1 MARFSVMI
9 QSILDLTHKFT
20 LGSKTYLQKIAQ
32 IEYVYSIC
40 SINMTFIESLTLMLA
55 LMYIASLSYWSGKK
69 WGTVVTLLL
78 SIGAVAVSQYW
89 PLALA
94 LLIALP
100 LSILA
105 HKLVPAEFKAEIKI
119 NALREGCQHLLALS
133 LFLVAIQYCIN
144 AIQLK
149 QGVTPWLMRPD
160 VVDAFLP
167 IAGGIELKAIVTL
180 NLWDQT
186 HPAAAV
192 MLAAVLLTGLLC
204 KRAFCGW
211 ACPLGLA
218 GEYLYALR
226 KRFIKA
232 ELAPPAW
239 LDWPLRILKYLLLL
253 ALFYIVIGMPSESI
267 PYYLQGNYHKIADL
281 KMALFFVT
289 PGLITLAC
297 FGFILVLAAWRRQGF
312 CRYLCP
318 YGAMLGLLSFASP
331 LKIRRDTQHCLIEAK
346 GMKCDKC
353 TRACPA
359 NIIVH
364 TKTTVRSD
372 ECQACMR
379 CVAACPK
386 SAALG
391 FSLKSGHRVSH
402 KGLLVLLLLALFAL
416 PLTAYLAGF
425 WHSQTP
431 DSIRMEL
438 IQVIDRVGH

>member
-1 MARFSVMI
+1 
-9 QSILDLTHKFT
+9 
-20 LGSKTYLQKIAQ
+20 
-32 IEYVYSIC
+32 
-40 SINMTFIESLTLMLA
+40 MTFIESLTLMLA
-55 LMYIASLSYWSGKK
+55 LMYLASLSYWSGQK
-69 WGTVVTLLL
+69 WGAVVTLLL
-78 SIGAVAVSQYW
+78 SVSAVAISLYW
-89 PLALA
+89 PLALG
-94 LLIALP
+94 LIIALP
-100 LSILA
+100 LALVG
-105 HKLVPAEFKAEIKI
+105 HKFAPDSFKGEIKI
-119 NALREGCQHLLALS
+119 NTLREGTQHVLALS
-133 LFLVAIQYCIN
+133 LLLVAVQYTIN
-144 AIQLK
+144 TVLLK
-149 QGVTPWLMRPD
+149 QGITPWLMRPD

-167 IAGGIELKAIVTL
+167 IAGGIELKAIVSL

-218 GEYLYALR
+218 GEYLYAVR
-226 KRFIKA
+226 KRFIKS
-232 ELAPPAW
+232 ELTPPAW
-239 LDWPLRILKYLLLL
+239 LDWPLRMLKYLLLL
-253 ALFYIVIGMPSESI
+253 GLCYIVIGMPSESI
-267 PYYLQGNYHKIADL
+267 PYYLEGNYHKIADL
-281 KMALFFVT
+281 KMALFFLT
-289 PGLITLAC
+289 PSLITLFVFAL
-297 FGFILVLAAWRRQGF
+297 ILALAAWRRQGF

-318 YGAMLGLLSFASP
+318 YGAMLGILSFASP

-391 FSLKSGHRVSH
+391 LGLKSGHRLGH
-402 KGLLVLLLLALFAL
+402 KGLLALVLIALFML
-416 PLTAYLAGF
+416 PLGAYLAGF

-431 DSIRMEL
+431 DNIRMEL

>member
-1 MARFSVMI
+1 
-9 QSILDLTHKFT
+9 
-20 LGSKTYLQKIAQ
+20 
-32 IEYVYSIC
+32 
-40 SINMTFIESLTLMLA
+40 MTFIESLTLMLA
-55 LMYIASLSYWSGKK
+55 LMYLASLSYWSGQK
-69 WGTVVTLLL
+69 WGAVATLLL
-78 SIGAVAVSQYW
+78 SVGAVAISLYW
-89 PLALA
+89 PLALG
-94 LLIALP
+94 LIIALP
-100 LSILA
+100 LALLG
-105 HKLVPAEFKAEIKI
+105 HKFAPDSFKGEIKI
-119 NALREGCQHLLALS
+119 NTLREGTQHVLALS
-133 LFLVAIQYCIN
+133 LLLVAVQYTIN
-144 AIQLK
+144 TILLK
-149 QGVTPWLMRPD
+149 QGITPWLMRPD

-167 IAGGIELKAIVTL
+167 IAGGIELKAIVSL

-218 GEYLYALR
+218 GEYLYAFR
-226 KRFIKA
+226 KRFIKS
-232 ELAPPAW
+232 ELTPPAW
-239 LDWPLRILKYLLLL
+239 LDWPLRMLKYLLLL
-253 ALFYIVIGMPSESI
+253 GLCYIVIGMPAQSI
-267 PYYLQGNYHKIADL
+267 PNYLEGNYHKIADL
-281 KMALFFVT
+281 KMALFFLT
-289 PGLITLAC
+289 PSLITLLVFAL
-297 FGFILVLAAWRRQGF
+297 ILALAAWRRQGF

-318 YGAMLGLLSFASP
+318 YGAMLGILSFASP
-331 LKIRRDTQHCLIEAK
+331 LKIRRDSQHCLIEAK

-391 FSLKSGHRVSH
+391 LGLKSGHRLGH
-402 KGLLVLLLLALFAL
+402 KGLLALVLITLFIL
-416 PLTAYLAGF
+416 PLGAYLAGF

-431 DSIRMEL
+431 DNIRMEL

>member
-1 MARFSVMI
+1 
-9 QSILDLTHKFT
+9 
-20 LGSKTYLQKIAQ
+20 
-32 IEYVYSIC
+32 
-40 SINMTFIESLTLMLA
+40 MTFIESLTLMLA
-55 LMYIASLSYWSGKK
+55 LMYLASLSYWSGQK
-69 WGTVVTLLL
+69 WGAVATLLL
-78 SIGAVAVSQYW
+78 SVGAVAISLYW
-89 PLALA
+89 PLALG
-94 LLIALP
+94 LIIALP
-100 LSILA
+100 LTLLG
-105 HKLVPAEFKAEIKI
+105 HKFAPDSFKGEIKI
-119 NALREGCQHLLALS
+119 NTLRQGTQHVLALS
-133 LFLVAIQYCIN
+133 LLLVAVQYTIN
-144 AIQLK
+144 TILLK
-149 QGVTPWLMRPD
+149 QGITPWLMRPD

-167 IAGGIELKAIVTL
+167 IAGGIELKAIVSL

-218 GEYLYALR
+218 GEYLYAFR
-226 KRFIKA
+226 KRFIKS
-232 ELAPPAW
+232 ELTPPAW
-239 LDWPLRILKYLLLL
+239 LDWPLRMLKYLLLL
-253 ALFYIVIGMPSESI
+253 GLCYIVIGMPAQSI
-267 PYYLQGNYHKIADL
+267 PNYLEGNYHKIADL
-281 KMALFFVT
+281 KMALFFLT
-289 PGLITLAC
+289 PSLITLLVFAL
-297 FGFILVLAAWRRQGF
+297 ILALAAWRRQGF

-318 YGAMLGLLSFASP
+318 YGAMLGILSFASP
-331 LKIRRDTQHCLIEAK
+331 LKIRRDSQHCLIEAK

-391 FSLKSGHRVSH
+391 LGLKSGHRLGH
-402 KGLLVLLLLALFAL
+402 KGLLALVLIALFIL
-416 PLTAYLAGF
+416 PLGAYLAGF

-431 DSIRMEL
+431 DNIRMEL

>member
-1 MARFSVMI
+1 
-9 QSILDLTHKFT
+9 
-20 LGSKTYLQKIAQ
+20 
-32 IEYVYSIC
+32 
-40 SINMTFIESLTLMLA
+40 MTFIESLTLMLA
-55 LMYIASLSYWSGKK
+55 LMYLASLSYWSGKK
-69 WGTVVTLLL
+69 WGAVATLLL
-78 SIGAVAVSQYW
+78 SVGAVAISLYW
-89 PLALA
+89 PLALG
-94 LLIALP
+94 LIIALP
-100 LSILA
+100 LALLG
-105 HKLVPAEFKAEIKI
+105 HKFAPDSFKGEIKI
-119 NALREGCQHLLALS
+119 NTLREGTQHVLALS
-133 LFLVAIQYCIN
+133 LLLVAVQYTIN
-144 AIQLK
+144 TILLK
-149 QGVTPWLMRPD
+149 QGITPWLMRPD

-167 IAGGIELKAIVTL
+167 IAGGIELKAIVSL

-218 GEYLYALR
+218 GEYLYAFR
-226 KRFIKA
+226 KRFIKS
-232 ELAPPAW
+232 ELTPPAW
-239 LDWPLRILKYLLLL
+239 LDWPLRMLKYLLLL
-253 ALFYIVIGMPSESI
+253 GLCYIVIGMPAQSI
-267 PYYLQGNYHKIADL
+267 PNYLDGNYHKIADL
-281 KMALFFVT
+281 KMALFFLT
-289 PGLITLAC
+289 PSLITLLVFAL
-297 FGFILVLAAWRRQGF
+297 ILALAAWRRQGF

-318 YGAMLGLLSFASP
+318 YGAMLGILSFASP

-391 FSLKSGHRVSH
+391 LGLKSGHRLGH
-402 KGLLVLLLLALFAL
+402 KGLLALVLITLFIL
-416 PLTAYLAGF
+416 PLGAYLAGF

-431 DSIRMEL
+431 DNIRMEL

>member
-1 MARFSVMI
+1 
-9 QSILDLTHKFT
+9 
-20 LGSKTYLQKIAQ
+20 
-32 IEYVYSIC
+32 
-40 SINMTFIESLTLMLA
+40 MTFIESLTLMLA
-55 LMYIASLSYWSGKK
+55 LMYLASLSYWSGQK
-69 WGTVVTLLL
+69 WGAVVTLLL
-78 SIGAVAVSQYW
+78 SVSAVAISLYW
-89 PLALA
+89 PLAFGLI
-94 LLIALP
+94 IALP
-100 LSILA
+100 LALVG
-105 HKLVPAEFKAEIKI
+105 HKFAPDSFKGEIKI
-119 NALREGCQHLLALS
+119 NTLREGTQHVLALS
-133 LFLVAIQYCIN
+133 LLLVAVQYTIN
-144 AIQLK
+144 TVLLK
-149 QGVTPWLMRPD
+149 QGITPWLMRPD

-167 IAGGIELKAIVTL
+167 IAGGIELKAIVSL

-218 GEYLYALR
+218 GEYLYAVR
-226 KRFIKA
+226 KRFIKS
-232 ELAPPAW
+232 ELTPPAW
-239 LDWPLRILKYLLLL
+239 LDWPLRMLKYLLLL
-253 ALFYIVIGMPSESI
+253 GLCYIVIGMPSESI
-267 PYYLQGNYHKIADL
+267 PYYLEGNYHKIADL
-281 KMALFFVT
+281 KMALFFLT
-289 PGLITLAC
+289 PSLITLFVFAL
-297 FGFILVLAAWRRQGF
+297 ILALAAWRRQGF

-318 YGAMLGLLSFASP
+318 YGAMLGILSFASP

-391 FSLKSGHRVSH
+391 LGLKSGHRLGH
-402 KGLLVLLLLALFAL
+402 KGLLALVLIALFML
-416 PLTAYLAGF
+416 PLGAYLAGF

-431 DSIRMEL
+431 DNIRMEL

>member
-1 MARFSVMI
+1 
-9 QSILDLTHKFT
+9 
-20 LGSKTYLQKIAQ
+20 
-32 IEYVYSIC
+32 
-40 SINMTFIESLTLMLA
+40 MTFIESLTLMLA
-55 LMYIASLSYWSGKK
+55 LMYLASLSYWSGKK
-69 WGTVVTLLL
+69 WGAVATLLL
-78 SIGAVAVSQYW
+78 SVGAVAISLYW
-89 PLALA
+89 PLALG
-94 LLIALP
+94 LIIALP
-100 LSILA
+100 LALLG
-105 HKLVPAEFKAEIKI
+105 HKFAPDSFKGEIKI
-119 NALREGCQHLLALS
+119 NTLRQGTQHVLALS
-133 LFLVAIQYCIN
+133 LLLVAVQYTIN
-144 AIQLK
+144 TILLK
-149 QGVTPWLMRPD
+149 QGITPWLMRPD

-167 IAGGIELKAIVTL
+167 IAGGIELKAIVSL

-218 GEYLYALR
+218 GEYLYAFR
-226 KRFIKA
+226 KRFIKS
-232 ELAPPAW
+232 ELTPPAW
-239 LDWPLRILKYLLLL
+239 LDWPLRMLKYLLLL
-253 ALFYIVIGMPSESI
+253 GLCYIVIGMPAQSI
-267 PYYLQGNYHKIADL
+267 PNYLEGNYHKIADL
-281 KMALFFVT
+281 KMALFFLT
-289 PGLITLAC
+289 PSLITLLVFAL
-297 FGFILVLAAWRRQGF
+297 ILALAAWRRQGF

-318 YGAMLGLLSFASP
+318 YGAMLGILSFASP

-391 FSLKSGHRVSH
+391 LGLKSGHRLGH
-402 KGLLVLLLLALFAL
+402 KGLLALVLIALFIL
-416 PLTAYLAGF
+416 PLGAYLAGF

-431 DSIRMEL
+431 DNIRMEL

>member
-1 MARFSVMI
+1 
-9 QSILDLTHKFT
+9 
-20 LGSKTYLQKIAQ
+20 
-32 IEYVYSIC
+32 
-40 SINMTFIESLTLMLA
+40 MTFIESLTLMLA
-55 LMYIASLSYWSGKK
+55 LMYLASLSYWSGKK
-69 WGTVVTLLL
+69 WGAVVTLLL
-78 SIGAVAVSQYW
+78 SVSAVAISLYW
-89 PLALA
+89 PLALG
-94 LLIALP
+94 LIIALP
-100 LSILA
+100 LALLG
-105 HKLVPAEFKAEIKI
+105 HKFAPDSFKGEIKI
-119 NALREGCQHLLALS
+119 NTLREGTQHVLALS
-133 LFLVAIQYCIN
+133 LLLVAVQYTIN
-144 AIQLK
+144 TVLLK
-149 QGVTPWLMRPD
+149 QGITPWLMRPD

-167 IAGGIELKAIVTL
+167 IAGGIELKAIVSL

-218 GEYLYALR
+218 GEYLYAVR
-226 KRFIKA
+226 KRFIKS
-232 ELAPPAW
+232 ELTPPAW
-239 LDWPLRILKYLLLL
+239 LDWPLRMLKYLLLL
-253 ALFYIVIGMPSESI
+253 GLCYIVIGMPSESI
-267 PYYLQGNYHKIADL
+267 PYYLEGNYHKIADL
-281 KMALFFVT
+281 KMALFFLT
-289 PGLITLAC
+289 PSLITLFVFAL
-297 FGFILVLAAWRRQGF
+297 ILALAAWRRQGF

-318 YGAMLGLLSFASP
+318 YGAMLGILSFASP

-391 FSLKSGHRVSH
+391 LGLKSGHRLGH
-402 KGLLVLLLLALFAL
+402 KGLLALVLIALFML
-416 PLTAYLAGF
+416 PLGAYLAGF

-431 DSIRMEL
+431 DNIRMEL

>member
-1 MARFSVMI
+1 
-9 QSILDLTHKFT
+9 
-20 LGSKTYLQKIAQ
+20 
-32 IEYVYSIC
+32 
-40 SINMTFIESLTLMLA
+40 MTFIESLTLMLA
-55 LMYIASLSYWSGKK
+55 LMYLASLSYWSGQK
-69 WGTVVTLLL
+69 WGAIATLLC
-78 SIGAVAVSQYW
+78 SSAAVAISLYW
-89 PLALA
+89 PLALG

-100 LSILA
+100 AAFAVNKFAPDSL
-105 HKLVPAEFKAEIKI
+105 KQEIKI
-119 NALREGCQHLLALS
+119 NTLREGTQHLLALS
-133 LFLVAIQYCIN
+133 LLLVAIQYTIN
-144 AIQLK
+144 TILLK
-149 QGVTPWLMRPD
+149 QGITPWLMRPD

-167 IAGGIELKAIVTL
+167 IAGGIELKAIISL

-192 MLAAVLLTGLLC
+192 MLAAVLVTGLLC

-218 GEYLYALR
+218 GEYLYAFR

-239 LDWPLRILKYLLLL
+239 LDWPLRMLKYLLLF
-253 ALFYIVIGMPSESI
+253 ALCYIVIGMPAQTI
-267 PYYLQGNYHKIADL
+267 PYYLEGNYHKIADL
-281 KMALFFVT
+281 KMALFFIT
-289 PGLITLAC
+289 PGLVTLLC
-297 FGFILVLAAWRRQGF
+297 FGLILALAAWRRQGF

-318 YGAMLGLLSFASP
+318 YGAMLGILSFASP
-331 LKIRRDTQHCLIEAK
+331 LKIRRDTQHCLIDAK

-391 FSLKSGHRVSH
+391 LSLKSGHRLGH
-402 KGLLVLLLLALFAL
+402 KGLLALVLLALFAL
-416 PLTAYLAGF
+416 PLGAYLGGF

-431 DSIRMEL
+431 DNTRMEL
-438 IQVIDRVGH
+438 IKVIDRVGH

>member
-1 MARFSVMI
+1 
-9 QSILDLTHKFT
+9 
-20 LGSKTYLQKIAQ
+20 
-32 IEYVYSIC
+32 
-40 SINMTFIESLTLMLA
+40 MTFIESLTLMLA
-55 LMYIASLSYWSGKK
+55 LMYLASLSYWSGKK
-69 WGTVVTLLL
+69 WGAVATLLL
-78 SIGAVAVSQYW
+78 SVGAVAISLYW
-89 PLALA
+89 PLALG
-94 LLIALP
+94 LIIALP
-100 LSILA
+100 LALLG
-105 HKLVPAEFKAEIKI
+105 HKFAPDSFKGEIKI
-119 NALREGCQHLLALS
+119 NTLREGTQHVLALS
-133 LFLVAIQYCIN
+133 LLLVAVQYTIN
-144 AIQLK
+144 TILLK
-149 QGVTPWLMRPD
+149 QGITPWLMRPD

-167 IAGGIELKAIVTL
+167 IAGGIELKAIVSL

-218 GEYLYALR
+218 GEYLYAFR
-226 KRFIKA
+226 KRFIKS
-232 ELAPPAW
+232 ELTPPAW
-239 LDWPLRILKYLLLL
+239 LDWPMRMLKYLLLL
-253 ALFYIVIGMPSESI
+253 GLCYIVIGMPAQSI
-267 PYYLQGNYHKIADL
+267 PNYLEGNYHKIADL
-281 KMALFFVT
+281 KMALFFLT
-289 PGLITLAC
+289 PSLITLLVFAL
-297 FGFILVLAAWRRQGF
+297 ILALAAWRRQGF

-318 YGAMLGLLSFASP
+318 YGAMLGILSFASP

-346 GMKCDKC
+346 GMKCVKC

-391 FSLKSGHRVSH
+391 LGLKSGHRLGH
-402 KGLLVLLLLALFAL
+402 KGLLALVLITLFIL
-416 PLTAYLAGF
+416 PLGAYLAGF

-431 DSIRMEL
+431 DNIRMEL

>member
-1 MARFSVMI
+1 
-9 QSILDLTHKFT
+9 
-20 LGSKTYLQKIAQ
+20 
-32 IEYVYSIC
+32 
-40 SINMTFIESLTLMLA
+40 MTFIESLTLMLA
-55 LMYIASLSYWSGKK
+55 LMYLASLSYWSGQK
-69 WGTVVTLLL
+69 WGAAATLLL
-78 SIGAVAVSQYW
+78 SVGAVAISLYW
-89 PLALA
+89 PLALG
-94 LLIALP
+94 LIIALP
-100 LSILA
+100 LALLG
-105 HKLVPAEFKAEIKI
+105 HKFAPDSFKGEIKI
-119 NALREGCQHLLALS
+119 NTLRQGTQHVLALS
-133 LFLVAIQYCIN
+133 LLLVAVQYTIN
-144 AIQLK
+144 TILLK
-149 QGVTPWLMRPD
+149 QGITPWLMRPD

-167 IAGGIELKAIVTL
+167 IAGGIELKAIVSL

-218 GEYLYALR
+218 GEYLYAFR
-226 KRFIKA
+226 KRFIKS
-232 ELAPPAW
+232 ELTPPAW
-239 LDWPLRILKYLLLL
+239 LDWPLRMLKYLLLL
-253 ALFYIVIGMPSESI
+253 GLCYIVIGMPAQSI
-267 PYYLQGNYHKIADL
+267 PNYLEGNYHKIADL
-281 KMALFFVT
+281 KMALFFLT
-289 PGLITLAC
+289 PSLITLLVFAL
-297 FGFILVLAAWRRQGF
+297 ILALAAWRRQGF

-318 YGAMLGLLSFASP
+318 YGAMLGILSFASP

-353 TRACPA
+353 SRACPA

-391 FSLKSGHRVSH
+391 LGLKSGHRLGH
-402 KGLLVLLLLALFAL
+402 KGLLALVLIALFIL
-416 PLTAYLAGF
+416 PLGAYLAGF

-431 DSIRMEL
+431 DNIRMEL

>member
-1 MARFSVMI
+1 
-9 QSILDLTHKFT
+9 
-20 LGSKTYLQKIAQ
+20 
-32 IEYVYSIC
+32 
-40 SINMTFIESLTLMLA
+40 MTFIESLTLMLA
-55 LMYIASLSYWSGKK
+55 LMYLASLSYWSGQK
-69 WGTVVTLLL
+69 WGAVVTLLL
-78 SIGAVAVSQYW
+78 SVSAVAIGLYW
-89 PLALA
+89 PLALG
-94 LLIALP
+94 LIIALP
-100 LSILA
+100 LALLG
-105 HKLVPAEFKAEIKI
+105 HKFAPDSFKGEIKI
-119 NALREGCQHLLALS
+119 NTLREGTQHVLALS
-133 LFLVAIQYCIN
+133 LLLVAVQYTIN
-144 AIQLK
+144 TVLLK
-149 QGVTPWLMRPD
+149 QGITPWLMRPD

-167 IAGGIELKAIVTL
+167 IAGGIELKAIVSL

-218 GEYLYALR
+218 GEYLYAVR
-226 KRFIKA
+226 KRFIKS
-232 ELAPPAW
+232 ELTPPAW
-239 LDWPLRILKYLLLL
+239 LDWPLRMLKYLLLL
-253 ALFYIVIGMPSESI
+253 GLCYIVIGMPSESI
-267 PYYLQGNYHKIADL
+267 PYYLEGNYHKIADL
-281 KMALFFVT
+281 KMALFFLT
-289 PGLITLAC
+289 PSLITLFVFAL
-297 FGFILVLAAWRRQGF
+297 ILALAAWRRQGF

-318 YGAMLGLLSFASP
+318 YGAMLGILSFASP

-391 FSLKSGHRVSH
+391 LGLKSGHRLGH
-402 KGLLVLLLLALFAL
+402 KGLLALVLIALFML
-416 PLTAYLAGF
+416 PLGAYLAGF

-431 DSIRMEL
+431 DNIRMEL

>member
-1 MARFSVMI
+1 
-9 QSILDLTHKFT
+9 
-20 LGSKTYLQKIAQ
+20 
-32 IEYVYSIC
+32 
-40 SINMTFIESLTLMLA
+40 MTFIESLTLMLA
-55 LMYIASLSYWSGKK
+55 LMYLASLSYWSGQK
-69 WGTVVTLLL
+69 WGAAATLLL
-78 SIGAVAVSQYW
+78 SVGAVAISLYW
-89 PLALA
+89 PLALG
-94 LLIALP
+94 LIIALP
-100 LSILA
+100 LALLG
-105 HKLVPAEFKAEIKI
+105 HKFAPDSFKGEIKI
-119 NALREGCQHLLALS
+119 NTLREGTQHVLALS
-133 LFLVAIQYCIN
+133 LLLVAVQYTIN
-144 AIQLK
+144 TILLK
-149 QGVTPWLMRPD
+149 QGITPWIMRPD

-167 IAGGIELKAIVTL
+167 IAGGIELKAIVSL

-218 GEYLYALR
+218 GEYLYAFR
-226 KRFIKA
+226 KRFIKS
-232 ELAPPAW
+232 ELTPPAW
-239 LDWPLRILKYLLLL
+239 LDWPLRMLKYLLLL
-253 ALFYIVIGMPSESI
+253 GLCYIVIGMPAQSI
-267 PYYLQGNYHKIADL
+267 PNYLEGNYHKIADL
-281 KMALFFVT
+281 KMALFFLT
-289 PGLITLAC
+289 PSLITLLV
-297 FGFILVLAAWRRQGF
+297 FTLILALAAWRRQGF

-318 YGAMLGLLSFASP
+318 YGAILGILSFASP
-331 LKIRRDTQHCLIEAK
+331 LKIRRDSQHCLIEAK

-364 TKTTVRSD
+364 TKTTVHSD

-391 FSLKSGHRVSH
+391 LGLKSGHRLGH
-402 KGLLVLLLLALFAL
+402 KGLLALVLITLFIL
-416 PLTAYLAGF
+416 PLGAYLAGF

-431 DSIRMEL
+431 DNIRMEL

>member
-1 MARFSVMI
+1 
-9 QSILDLTHKFT
+9 
-20 LGSKTYLQKIAQ
+20 
-32 IEYVYSIC
+32 
-40 SINMTFIESLTLMLA
+40 MTFIESLTLMLA
-55 LMYIASLSYWSGKK
+55 LMYLASLSYWSGKK
-69 WGTVVTLLL
+69 WGAVATLLL
-78 SIGAVAVSQYW
+78 SVGAVAISLYW
-89 PLALA
+89 PLALG
-94 LLIALP
+94 LIIALP
-100 LSILA
+100 LALLG
-105 HKLVPAEFKAEIKI
+105 HKFAPDSFKGEIKI
-119 NALREGCQHLLALS
+119 NTLREGTQHVLALS
-133 LFLVAIQYCIN
+133 LLLVAVQYTIN
-144 AIQLK
+144 TILLK
-149 QGVTPWLMRPD
+149 QGITPWLMRPD

-167 IAGGIELKAIVTL
+167 IAGGIELKAIVSL

-218 GEYLYALR
+218 GEYLYAFR
-226 KRFIKA
+226 KRFIKS
-232 ELAPPAW
+232 ELTPPAW
-239 LDWPLRILKYLLLL
+239 LDWPLRMLKYLLLL
-253 ALFYIVIGMPSESI
+253 GLCYIVIGMPAQSI
-267 PYYLQGNYHKIADL
+267 PNYLEGNYHKIADL
-281 KMALFFVT
+281 KMALFFLT
-289 PGLITLAC
+289 PSLITLLV
-297 FGFILVLAAWRRQGF
+297 FTLILALAAWRRQGF

-318 YGAMLGLLSFASP
+318 YGAILGILSFASP

-353 TRACPA
+353 SRACPA

-391 FSLKSGHRVSH
+391 LGLKSGHRLGH
-402 KGLLVLLLLALFAL
+402 KGLLALVLITLFIL
-416 PLTAYLAGF
+416 PLGAYLAGF

-431 DSIRMEL
+431 DNIRMEL

>member
-1 MARFSVMI
+1 
-9 QSILDLTHKFT
+9 
-20 LGSKTYLQKIAQ
+20 
-32 IEYVYSIC
+32 
-40 SINMTFIESLTLMLA
+40 MTFIESLTLMLA
-55 LMYIASLSYWSGKK
+55 LMYLASLSYWSGQK
-69 WGTVVTLLL
+69 WGAAATLLL
-78 SIGAVAVSQYW
+78 SVGAVAISLYW
-89 PLALA
+89 PLALG
-94 LLIALP
+94 LIIALP
-100 LSILA
+100 LALLG
-105 HKLVPAEFKAEIKI
+105 HKFTPDSFKGEIKI
-119 NALREGCQHLLALS
+119 NTLRQGTQHVLALS
-133 LFLVAIQYCIN
+133 LLLVAVQYTIN
-144 AIQLK
+144 TILLK
-149 QGVTPWLMRPD
+149 QGITPWLMRPD

-167 IAGGIELKAIVTL
+167 IAGGIELKAIVSL

-218 GEYLYALR
+218 GEYLYAFR
-226 KRFIKA
+226 KRFIKS
-232 ELAPPAW
+232 ELTPPAW
-239 LDWPLRILKYLLLL
+239 LDWPLRMLKYLLLL
-253 ALFYIVIGMPSESI
+253 GLCYIVIGMPAQSI
-267 PYYLQGNYHKIADL
+267 PNYLDGNYHKIADL
-281 KMALFFVT
+281 KMALFFLT
-289 PGLITLAC
+289 PSLITLLVFAL
-297 FGFILVLAAWRRQGF
+297 ILALAAWRRQGF

-318 YGAMLGLLSFASP
+318 YGAMLGILSFASP
-331 LKIRRDTQHCLIEAK
+331 LKIRRDSQHCLIEAK

-391 FSLKSGHRVSH
+391 LGLKSGHRLGH
-402 KGLLVLLLLALFAL
+402 KGLLALVLIALFIL
-416 PLTAYLAGF
+416 PLGAYLAGF

-431 DSIRMEL
+431 DNIRMEL

>member
-1 MARFSVMI
+1 
-9 QSILDLTHKFT
+9 
-20 LGSKTYLQKIAQ
+20 
-32 IEYVYSIC
+32 
-40 SINMTFIESLTLMLA
+40 MTFIESLTLMLA
-55 LMYIASLSYWSGKK
+55 LMYLASLSYWSGKK
-69 WGTVVTLLL
+69 WGAVATLLL
-78 SIGAVAVSQYW
+78 SVGAVAISLYW
-89 PLALA
+89 PLALG
-94 LLIALP
+94 LIIALP
-100 LSILA
+100 LALLG
-105 HKLVPAEFKAEIKI
+105 HKFAPDSFKGEIKI
-119 NALREGCQHLLALS
+119 NTLREGTQHVLALS
-133 LFLVAIQYCIN
+133 LLLVAVQYTIN
-144 AIQLK
+144 TILLK
-149 QGVTPWLMRPD
+149 QGITPWLMRPD

-167 IAGGIELKAIVTL
+167 IAGGIELKAIVSL

-218 GEYLYALR
+218 GEYLYAFR
-226 KRFIKA
+226 KRFIKS
-232 ELAPPAW
+232 EITPPAW
-239 LDWPLRILKYLLLL
+239 LDWPLRMLKYLLLL
-253 ALFYIVIGMPSESI
+253 GLCYIVIGMPAQSI
-267 PYYLQGNYHKIADL
+267 PNYLDGNYHKIADL
-281 KMALFFVT
+281 KMALFFLT
-289 PGLITLAC
+289 PSLITLLVFAL
-297 FGFILVLAAWRRQGF
+297 ILALAAWRRQGF

-318 YGAMLGLLSFASP
+318 YGAMLGILSFASP
-331 LKIRRDTQHCLIEAK
+331 LKIRRDSQHCLIEAK

-391 FSLKSGHRVSH
+391 LGLKSGHRLGH
-402 KGLLVLLLLALFAL
+402 KGLLALVLIALFIL
-416 PLTAYLAGF
+416 PLGAYLAGF

-431 DSIRMEL
+431 DNIRMEL

>member
-1 MARFSVMI
+1 
-9 QSILDLTHKFT
+9 
-20 LGSKTYLQKIAQ
+20 
-32 IEYVYSIC
+32 
-40 SINMTFIESLTLMLA
+40 MTFIESLTLMLA
-55 LMYIASLSYWSGKK
+55 LMYLASLSYWSGQK
-69 WGTVVTLLL
+69 WGAVVTLLL
-78 SIGAVAVSQYW
+78 SVSAVAISLYW
-89 PLALA
+89 PLALG
-94 LLIALP
+94 LIIALP
-100 LSILA
+100 LALVGHKFAPDSI
-105 HKLVPAEFKAEIKI
+105 KGEIKI
-119 NALREGCQHLLALS
+119 NTLREGTQHVLALS
-133 LFLVAIQYCIN
+133 LLLVAVQYTIN
-144 AIQLK
+144 TVLLK
-149 QGVTPWLMRPD
+149 QGITPWLMRPD

-167 IAGGIELKAIVTL
+167 IAGGIELKAIVSL

-218 GEYLYALR
+218 GEYLYAVR
-226 KRFIKA
+226 KRFIKS
-232 ELAPPAW
+232 ELTPPAW
-239 LDWPLRILKYLLLL
+239 LDWPLRMLKYLLLL
-253 ALFYIVIGMPSESI
+253 GLCYIVIGMPSESI
-267 PYYLQGNYHKIADL
+267 PYYLEGNYHKIADL
-281 KMALFFVT
+281 KMALFFLTPSLVT
-289 PGLITLAC
+289 LFVFALILA
-297 FGFILVLAAWRRQGF
+297 LAALRRQGF

-318 YGAMLGLLSFASP
+318 YGAMLGILSFASP
-331 LKIRRDTQHCLIEAK
+331 LKIRRATQHCLIEAK

-391 FSLKSGHRVSH
+391 LGLKSGHRLGH
-402 KGLLVLLLLALFAL
+402 KGLLALVLIALFML
-416 PLTAYLAGF
+416 PLGAYLAGF

-431 DSIRMEL
+431 DNIRMEL

>member
-1 MARFSVMI
+1 
-9 QSILDLTHKFT
+9 
-20 LGSKTYLQKIAQ
+20 
-32 IEYVYSIC
+32 
-40 SINMTFIESLTLMLA
+40 MTFIESLTLMLA
-55 LMYIASLSYWSGKK
+55 LMYLASLSYWSGKK
-69 WGTVVTLLL
+69 WGAVATLLL
-78 SIGAVAVSQYW
+78 SVGAVAISLYW
-89 PLALA
+89 PLALG
-94 LLIALP
+94 LIIALP
-100 LSILA
+100 LALLG
-105 HKLVPAEFKAEIKI
+105 HKFAPDSFKGEIKI
-119 NALREGCQHLLALS
+119 NTLREGTQHVLALS
-133 LFLVAIQYCIN
+133 LLLVAVQYTIN
-144 AIQLK
+144 TILLK
-149 QGVTPWLMRPD
+149 QGITPWLMRPD

-167 IAGGIELKAIVTL
+167 IAGGIELKAIVSL

-218 GEYLYALR
+218 GEYLYAFR
-226 KRFIKA
+226 KRFIKS
-232 ELAPPAW
+232 ELTPPAW
-239 LDWPLRILKYLLLL
+239 LDWPLRMLKYLLLL
-253 ALFYIVIGMPSESI
+253 GLCYIVIGMPAQSI
-267 PYYLQGNYHKIADL
+267 PNYLEGNYHKIADL
-281 KMALFFVT
+281 KMALFFLT
-289 PGLITLAC
+289 PSLITLLVFAL
-297 FGFILVLAAWRRQGF
+297 ILALAAWRRQGF

-318 YGAMLGLLSFASP
+318 YGAMLGILSFASP
-331 LKIRRDTQHCLIEAK
+331 LKIRRDSQHCLIEAK

-391 FSLKSGHRVSH
+391 LGLKSGHRLGH
-402 KGLLVLLLLALFAL
+402 KGLLALVLITLFIL
-416 PLTAYLAGF
+416 PLGAYLAGF

-431 DSIRMEL
+431 DNIRMEL

>member
-1 MARFSVMI
+1 
-9 QSILDLTHKFT
+9 
-20 LGSKTYLQKIAQ
+20 
-32 IEYVYSIC
+32 
-40 SINMTFIESLTLMLA
+40 MTFIESLTLMLA
-55 LMYIASLSYWSGKK
+55 LMYLASLSYWSGQK
-69 WGTVVTLLL
+69 WGAAATLLL
-78 SIGAVAVSQYW
+78 SVGAVAISLYW
-89 PLALA
+89 PLALG
-94 LLIALP
+94 LIIALP
-100 LSILA
+100 LALLG
-105 HKLVPAEFKAEIKI
+105 HKFAPDSFKGEIKI
-119 NALREGCQHLLALS
+119 NTLREGTQHVLALS
-133 LFLVAIQYCIN
+133 LLLVAVQYTIN
-144 AIQLK
+144 TILLK
-149 QGVTPWLMRPD
+149 QGITPWLMRPD

-167 IAGGIELKAIVTL
+167 IAGGIELKAIVSL

-218 GEYLYALR
+218 GEYLYAFR
-226 KRFIKA
+226 KRFIKS
-232 ELAPPAW
+232 ELTPPAW
-239 LDWPLRILKYLLLL
+239 LDWPLRMLKYLLLL
-253 ALFYIVIGMPSESI
+253 GLCYIVIGMPAQSI
-267 PYYLQGNYHKIADL
+267 PNYLEGNYHKIADL
-281 KMALFFVT
+281 KMALFFLT
-289 PGLITLAC
+289 PSLITLLVFAL
-297 FGFILVLAAWRRQGF
+297 ILALAAWRRQGF

-318 YGAMLGLLSFASP
+318 YGAMLGILSFASP

-391 FSLKSGHRVSH
+391 LGLKSGHRLGH
-402 KGLLVLLLLALFAL
+402 KGLLALVLITLFIL
-416 PLTAYLAGF
+416 PLGAYLAGF

-431 DSIRMEL
+431 DNIRMEL
-438 IQVIDRVGH
+438 IQVIDRVEH

>member
-1 MARFSVMI
+1 
-9 QSILDLTHKFT
+9 
-20 LGSKTYLQKIAQ
+20 
-32 IEYVYSIC
+32 
-40 SINMTFIESLTLMLA
+40 MTFIESLTLMLA
-55 LMYIASLSYWSGKK
+55 LMYLASLSYWSGQK
-69 WGTVVTLLL
+69 WGAVVTLLL
-78 SIGAVAVSQYW
+78 SVSAVAISLYW
-89 PLALA
+89 PLALG
-94 LLIALP
+94 LIIALP
-100 LSILA
+100 LALVG
-105 HKLVPAEFKAEIKI
+105 HKFVPDSFKGEIKI
-119 NALREGCQHLLALS
+119 NTLREGTQHVLALS
-133 LFLVAIQYCIN
+133 LLLVAVQYTIN
-144 AIQLK
+144 TVLLK
-149 QGVTPWLMRPD
+149 QGITPWLMRPD

-167 IAGGIELKAIVTL
+167 IAGGIELKAIVSL

-218 GEYLYALR
+218 GEYLYAFR
-226 KRFIKA
+226 KGFIKS
-232 ELAPPAW
+232 ELTPPAW
-239 LDWPLRILKYLLLL
+239 LDWPLRMLKYLLLL
-253 ALFYIVIGMPSESI
+253 GLCYIVIGMPSESI
-267 PYYLQGNYHKIADL
+267 PYYLEGNYHKIADL
-281 KMALFFVT
+281 KMAMFFLT
-289 PGLITLAC
+289 PSLITLFVFAL
-297 FGFILVLAAWRRQGF
+297 ILALAAWRRQGF

-318 YGAMLGLLSFASP
+318 YGAMLGILSFASP

-353 TRACPA
+353 SRACPA

-391 FSLKSGHRVSH
+391 LELKSGHRLGH
-402 KGLLVLLLLALFAL
+402 KGLLTLVLIALFML
-416 PLTAYLAGF
+416 PLGAYLAGF
-425 WHSQTP
+425 WHNQTP
-431 DSIRMEL
+431 DNIRMEL

>member
-1 MARFSVMI
+1 
-9 QSILDLTHKFT
+9 
-20 LGSKTYLQKIAQ
+20 
-32 IEYVYSIC
+32 
-40 SINMTFIESLTLMLA
+40 MTFIESLTLMLA
-55 LMYIASLSYWSGKK
+55 LMYLASLSYWSGQK
-69 WGTVVTLLL
+69 WGAVATLLL
-78 SIGAVAVSQYW
+78 SVAAVAISLYW
-89 PLALA
+89 PLALG
-94 LLIALP
+94 LIIALP
-100 LSILA
+100 LALLG
-105 HKLVPAEFKAEIKI
+105 HKFAPDSFKGEIKI
-119 NALREGCQHLLALS
+119 NTLRQGTQHVLALS
-133 LFLVAIQYCIN
+133 LLLVAVQYTIN
-144 AIQLK
+144 TILLK
-149 QGVTPWLMRPD
+149 QGITPWLMRPD

-167 IAGGIELKAIVTL
+167 IAGGIELKAIVSL

-218 GEYLYALR
+218 GEYLYAFR
-226 KRFIKA
+226 KRFIKS
-232 ELAPPAW
+232 ELTPPAW
-239 LDWPLRILKYLLLL
+239 LDWPLRMLKYLLLL
-253 ALFYIVIGMPSESI
+253 GLCYIVIGMPAQSI
-267 PYYLQGNYHKIADL
+267 PNYLEGNYHKIADL
-281 KMALFFVT
+281 KMALFFLT
-289 PGLITLAC
+289 PSLITLLVFAL
-297 FGFILVLAAWRRQGF
+297 ILALAAWRRQGF

-318 YGAMLGLLSFASP
+318 YGAILGILSFASP
-331 LKIRRDTQHCLIEAK
+331 LKIRRDSQHCLIEAK

-391 FSLKSGHRVSH
+391 LGLKSGHRLGH
-402 KGLLVLLLLALFAL
+402 KGLLALVLIALFIL
-416 PLTAYLAGF
+416 PLGAYLAGF

-431 DSIRMEL
+431 DNIRMEL

>member
-1 MARFSVMI
+1 
-9 QSILDLTHKFT
+9 
-20 LGSKTYLQKIAQ
+20 
-32 IEYVYSIC
+32 
-40 SINMTFIESLTLMLA
+40 MTFIESLTLMLA
-55 LMYIASLSYWSGKK
+55 LMYLASLSYWSGKK
-69 WGTVVTLLL
+69 WGAVVTLLL
-78 SIGAVAVSQYW
+78 SVGAVAISLYW
-89 PLALA
+89 PLAIGLI
-94 LLIALP
+94 IALP
-100 LSILA
+100 LAL
-105 HKLVPAEFKAEIKI
+105 LVHRFAPDEFKGEIKI
-119 NALREGCQHLLALS
+119 NTLREGTQHVLALS
-133 LFLVAIQYCIN
+133 LLLVAVQYTIN
-144 AIQLK
+144 TVLLK
-149 QGVTPWLMRPD
+149 QGITPWLMRPD

-167 IAGGIELKAIVTL
+167 IAGGIELKAIISL

-192 MLAAVLLTGLLC
+192 MLAAVLITGLLC

-218 GEYLYALR
+218 GEYLYAFR

-232 ELAPPAW
+232 ELTPPAW
-239 LDWPLRILKYLLLL
+239 LDWPLRMLKYLLLL
-253 ALFYIVIGMPSESI
+253 ALCYIVIGMPAQSI
-267 PYYLQGNYHKIADL
+267 PNYLDGNYHKIADL
-281 KMALFFVT
+281 KMALFFLT
-289 PGLITLAC
+289 PSLITLLV
-297 FGFILVLAAWRRQGF
+297 FSLILALAAWRRQGF

-318 YGAMLGLLSFASP
+318 YGAMLGILSFASP
-331 LKIRRDTQHCLIEAK
+331 LKIRRDTQHCLIETK

-364 TKTTVRSD
+364 TKTTVRTD

-391 FSLKSGHRVSH
+391 FGLKSGHRLGH
-402 KGLLVLLLLALFAL
+402 KGLLALVLITLFIL
-416 PLTAYLAGF
+416 PLGAYLSGF

-431 DSIRMEL
+431 DNIRMEL

>member
-1 MARFSVMI
+1 
-9 QSILDLTHKFT
+9 
-20 LGSKTYLQKIAQ
+20 
-32 IEYVYSIC
+32 
-40 SINMTFIESLTLMLA
+40 MTFIESLTLMLA
-55 LMYIASLSYWSGKK
+55 LMYLASLSYWSGQK
-69 WGTVVTLLL
+69 WGAVATLLL
-78 SIGAVAVSQYW
+78 SVGAVAISLYW
-89 PLALA
+89 PLALG
-94 LLIALP
+94 LIIALP
-100 LSILA
+100 LTLLG
-105 HKLVPAEFKAEIKI
+105 HKFAPDSFKGEIKI
-119 NALREGCQHLLALS
+119 NTLREGTQHVLALS
-133 LFLVAIQYCIN
+133 LLLVAVQYTIN
-144 AIQLK
+144 TILLK
-149 QGVTPWLMRPD
+149 QGITPWLMRPD

-167 IAGGIELKAIVTL
+167 IAGGIELKAIVSL

-218 GEYLYALR
+218 GEYLYAFR
-226 KRFIKA
+226 KRFIKS
-232 ELAPPAW
+232 ELTPPAW
-239 LDWPLRILKYLLLL
+239 LDWPLRMLKYLLLL
-253 ALFYIVIGMPSESI
+253 GLCYIVIGMPAQSI
-267 PYYLQGNYHKIADL
+267 PNYLEGNYHKIADL
-281 KMALFFVT
+281 KMALFFLT
-289 PGLITLAC
+289 PSLITLLVFAL
-297 FGFILVLAAWRRQGF
+297 ILALAAWRRQGF

-318 YGAMLGLLSFASP
+318 YGAMLGILSFASP
-331 LKIRRDTQHCLIEAK
+331 LKIRRDSQHCLIEAK

-391 FSLKSGHRVSH
+391 LGLKSGHRLGH
-402 KGLLVLLLLALFAL
+402 KGLLALVLIALFIL
-416 PLTAYLAGF
+416 PLGAYLAGF

-431 DSIRMEL
+431 DNIRMEL

>member
-1 MARFSVMI
+1 
-9 QSILDLTHKFT
+9 
-20 LGSKTYLQKIAQ
+20 
-32 IEYVYSIC
+32 
-40 SINMTFIESLTLMLA
+40 MTFIESLTLMLA
-55 LMYIASLSYWSGKK
+55 LMYLASLSYWSGKK
-69 WGTVVTLLL
+69 WGAVATLLL
-78 SIGAVAVSQYW
+78 SVGAVAISLYW
-89 PLALA
+89 PLALG
-94 LLIALP
+94 LIIALP
-100 LSILA
+100 LALLG
-105 HKLVPAEFKAEIKI
+105 HKFTPDSFKGEIKI
-119 NALREGCQHLLALS
+119 NTLRQGTQHVLALS
-133 LFLVAIQYCIN
+133 LLLVAVQYTIN
-144 AIQLK
+144 TILLK
-149 QGVTPWLMRPD
+149 QGITPWLMRPD

-167 IAGGIELKAIVTL
+167 IAGGIELKAIVSL

-218 GEYLYALR
+218 GEYLYAFR
-226 KRFIKA
+226 KRFIKS
-232 ELAPPAW
+232 ELTPPAW
-239 LDWPLRILKYLLLL
+239 LDWPLRMLKYLLLL
-253 ALFYIVIGMPSESI
+253 GLCYIVIGMPAQSI
-267 PYYLQGNYHKIADL
+267 PNYLDGNYHKIADL
-281 KMALFFVT
+281 KMALFFLT
-289 PGLITLAC
+289 PSLITLLVFAL
-297 FGFILVLAAWRRQGF
+297 ILALAAWRRQGF

-318 YGAMLGLLSFASP
+318 YGAMLGILSFASP
-331 LKIRRDTQHCLIEAK
+331 LKIRRDSQHCLIEAK

-386 SAALG
+386 FAALG
-391 FSLKSGHRVSH
+391 LGLKSGHRLGH
-402 KGLLVLLLLALFAL
+402 KGLLALVLIALFIL
-416 PLTAYLAGF
+416 PLGAYLAGF

-431 DSIRMEL
+431 DNIRMEL

>member
-1 MARFSVMI
+1 
-9 QSILDLTHKFT
+9 
-20 LGSKTYLQKIAQ
+20 
-32 IEYVYSIC
+32 
-40 SINMTFIESLTLMLA
+40 MTFIESLTLMLA
-55 LMYIASLSYWSGKK
+55 LMYLASLSYWSGQK
-69 WGTVVTLLL
+69 WGAVVTLLL
-78 SIGAVAVSQYW
+78 SVSAVAISLYW
-89 PLALA
+89 PLALG
-94 LLIALP
+94 LIIALP
-100 LSILA
+100 LALVG
-105 HKLVPAEFKAEIKI
+105 HKFAPDSFKGEIKI
-119 NALREGCQHLLALS
+119 NTLREGTQHVLALS
-133 LFLVAIQYCIN
+133 LLLVAVQYTIN
-144 AIQLK
+144 TVLLK
-149 QGVTPWLMRPD
+149 QGITPWLMRPD
-160 VVDAFLP
+160 MVDAFLP
-167 IAGGIELKAIVTL
+167 IAGGIELKAIVSL

-218 GEYLYALR
+218 GEYLYAVR
-226 KRFIKA
+226 KRFIKS
-232 ELAPPAW
+232 ELTPPAW
-239 LDWPLRILKYLLLL
+239 LDWPLRMLKYLLLL
-253 ALFYIVIGMPSESI
+253 GLCYIVIGMPSESI
-267 PYYLQGNYHKIADL
+267 PYYLEGNYHKIADL
-281 KMALFFVT
+281 KMALFFLT
-289 PGLITLAC
+289 PSLITLFVFAL
-297 FGFILVLAAWRRQGF
+297 ILALAAWRRQGF

-318 YGAMLGLLSFASP
+318 YGAMLGILSFASP

-391 FSLKSGHRVSH
+391 LGLKSGHRLGH
-402 KGLLVLLLLALFAL
+402 KGLLALVLIALFML
-416 PLTAYLAGF
+416 PLGAYLAGF

-431 DSIRMEL
+431 DNIRMEL

>member
-1 MARFSVMI
+1 
-9 QSILDLTHKFT
+9 
-20 LGSKTYLQKIAQ
+20 
-32 IEYVYSIC
+32 
-40 SINMTFIESLTLMLA
+40 MTFIESLTLMLA
-55 LMYIASLSYWSGKK
+55 LMYLASLSYWSGQK
-69 WGTVVTLLL
+69 WGAAATLLF
-78 SIGAVAVSQYW
+78 SVGAVAISLYW
-89 PLALA
+89 PLALG
-94 LLIALP
+94 LIIALP
-100 LSILA
+100 LALLG
-105 HKLVPAEFKAEIKI
+105 HKFAPDSFKGEIKI
-119 NALREGCQHLLALS
+119 NTLREGTQHVLALS
-133 LFLVAIQYCIN
+133 LLLVAVQYTFNTIL
-144 AIQLK
+144 LK
-149 QGVTPWLMRPD
+149 QGITPWLMRPD

-167 IAGGIELKAIVTL
+167 IAGGIELKAIVSL

-218 GEYLYALR
+218 GEYLYAFR
-226 KRFIKA
+226 KRFIKS
-232 ELAPPAW
+232 ELTPPAW
-239 LDWPLRILKYLLLL
+239 LDWPLRMLKYLLLL
-253 ALFYIVIGMPSESI
+253 GLCYIVIGMPAQSI
-267 PYYLQGNYHKIADL
+267 PNYLDGNYHKIADL
-281 KMALFFVT
+281 KMALFFLT
-289 PGLITLAC
+289 PSLITLLVFAL
-297 FGFILVLAAWRRQGF
+297 ILALAAWRRQGF

-318 YGAMLGLLSFASP
+318 YGAMLGILSFASP

-391 FSLKSGHRVSH
+391 LGLKSGHRLGH
-402 KGLLVLLLLALFAL
+402 KGLLALVLIALFIL
-416 PLTAYLAGF
+416 PLGAYLAGF

-431 DSIRMEL
+431 DNIRMEL